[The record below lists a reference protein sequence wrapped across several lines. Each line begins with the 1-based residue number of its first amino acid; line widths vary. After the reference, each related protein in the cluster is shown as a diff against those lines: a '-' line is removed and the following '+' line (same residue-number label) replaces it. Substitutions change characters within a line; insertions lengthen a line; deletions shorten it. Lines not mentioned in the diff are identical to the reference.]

1 MTWRDHLTPAEARR
15 IARIEAIRAQAAKA
29 QAEYRA
35 ISERAR
41 KRMVR
46 PMLSPSPAIPA
57 CLKGI
62 DCGLS

>member
-15 IARIEAIRAQAAKA
+15 IAKIEAIRAQAAKSLDGT

-41 KRMVR
+41 KRMER
-46 PMLSPSPAIPA
+46 KEARN
-57 CLKGI
+57 GQ
-62 DCGLS
+62 